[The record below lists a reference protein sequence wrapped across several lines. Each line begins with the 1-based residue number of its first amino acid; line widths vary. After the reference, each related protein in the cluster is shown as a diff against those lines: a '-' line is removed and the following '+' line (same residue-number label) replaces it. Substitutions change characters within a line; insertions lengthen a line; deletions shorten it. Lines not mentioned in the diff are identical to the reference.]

1 MFVLILPRVNMVIRF
16 FLTTI
21 VALGIPATVNLAAEP
36 ATRGIP
42 HALPSHPGNIFLS
55 GENVVVPAG
64 KIGGSWRANDYE
76 GNTVGKGDVKG
87 GVVDLGRL
95 PVGYYEV
102 IGTDTNFQ
110 PIHIGVLEPLRAP
123 TPIGSPIGIDVA
135 MAWMYPPEKM
145 AAVASLCQLAG
156 MDHVRDRLMWSEIE
170 SNRGS
175 FAASNRYDL
184 SLQVQNEAGLR
195 VLQLNHTSP
204 PWANP
209 DARRM
214 PLDLRDI
221 YNSYREFARRWRGE
235 IVAFEP
241 WNEADIKEFGAH
253 TGNEM
258 ASLQKAAWFGLKAGN
273 PDLIVCQ
280 NVFNTHRQTTLHN
293 FNDNRP
299 WPYFDTFNLH
309 AYEPLA
315 EYPKVYADFR
325 AVAAGKPLWVTE
337 CSVTV
342 DWSGDEQL
350 KELSPEAARMQA
362 ERVGKIYAQSI
373 HEGAQAVFYFM
384 LPHYTERQI
393 QYGLLHPDLTPGPGY
408 VAAAAAGRLLAGA
421 KPLGQINADEGE
433 YGFLFDAKP
442 DGDAATVLV
451 IWADSEDELKLPKSP
466 VACFDLLGRQK
477 KLDGNKVTLTPAPLY
492 LVFKG
497 DTGFKSTPS
506 PKPDAAKIGKP
517 CPIVMQALE
526 PADKVILVR
535 SAYKVAT
542 GKEETVPIMFYNFGT
557 NKTHGHLEL
566 TTPADCAA
574 EFPKEIE
581 IAPGERKQSD
591 LKFLSKKDSTIVTR
605 VQIKGDFGEQGESVL
620 ALRLFS
626 VSE

>member
-1 MFVLILPRVNMVIRF
+1 MLKRRVKTFKLI
-16 FLTTI
+16 FL
-21 VALGIPATVNLAAEP
+21 ATVVAFGMSPAFHLAAEP
-36 ATRGIP
+36 AGRAIP
-42 HALPSHPGNIFLS
+42 RPLPSHPGNIFVE
-55 GENVVVPAG
+55 GEEVTVSAG
-64 KIGGSWRANDYE
+64 SIGGSWHANDYE
-76 GNTVGKGDVKG
+76 GNAVREGKVKDG
-87 GVVDLGRL
+87 LLDLGRL

-102 IGTDTNFQ
+102 TGSDTNVQ

-135 MAWMYPPEKM
+135 MAWMYPPDKM
-145 AAVASLCQLAG
+145 AAVASLCQLSG

-175 FAASNRYDL
+175 FAGSNRYDL
-184 SLQVQNEAGLR
+184 SLRVQNEAGLR
-195 VLQLNHTSP
+195 VLQVNHTSP
-204 PWANP
+204 AWANP

-214 PLDLRDI
+214 PLDLRDV
-221 YNSYREFARRWRGE
+221 YHSYREFAQRWRGQ

-253 TGNEM
+253 TGNEI

-280 NVFNTHRQTTLHN
+280 NVFNTHRQTTLRN
-293 FNDNRP
+293 FYDNRP

-342 DWSGDEQL
+342 DWSGDERL

-373 HEGAQAVFYFM
+373 HEGAEAVFYFM
-384 LPHYTERQI
+384 LPHYAERQI
-393 QYGLLHPDLTPGPGY
+393 QYGLLHRDLTPRPGY

-421 KPLGQINADEGE
+421 RPLGQINADEGV

-442 DGDAATVLV
+442 DGNSATVLV
-451 IWADSEDELKLPKSP
+451 IWADSESELQLPKSP
-466 VACFDLLGRQK
+466 MGCFDLLGRER
-477 KLDGNKVTLTPAPLY
+477 KLDGNKLTLTSAPLY
-492 LVFKG
+492 LVFNG
-497 DTGFKSTPS
+497 STGFTSTPA
-506 PKPDAAKIGKP
+506 PKPEPAKAGKA
-517 CPIVMQALE
+517 CPVVMQALE
-526 PADKVILVR
+526 PADKVILTR
-535 SAYKVAT
+535 SAYKVPT
-542 GKEETVPIMFYNFGT
+542 GKEETVPILFYNFSA
-557 NKTHGHLEL
+557 NKLHGNLEL
-566 TTPADCAA
+566 AAPGDCSA
-574 EFPKEIE
+574 EFPKEVEIE
-581 IAPGERKQSD
+581 PGARKELD

-605 VQIKGDFGEQGESVL
+605 VQIKGDFSGAGESTL

-626 VSE
+626 MTE